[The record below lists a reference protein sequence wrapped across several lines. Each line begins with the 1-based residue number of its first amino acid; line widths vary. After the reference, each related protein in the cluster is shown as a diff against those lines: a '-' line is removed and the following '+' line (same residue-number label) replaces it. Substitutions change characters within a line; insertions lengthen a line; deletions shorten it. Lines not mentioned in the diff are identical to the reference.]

1 MKLKTKIVNLAV
13 KSEFVVADCDVFNEF
28 KTASQVGEIQAAEN
42 FSDLISLALHHVVAF
57 RLRSNPHLLQKAETN
72 LNNWLS
78 KNSTVGA
85 WLEWKKILET
95 ENLENI
101 LKIITVETDEGQR
114 LRSSSPFVGLVTKEE
129 RRIIIEDCEK
139 ARPS

>member
-1 MKLKTKIVNLAV
+1 MKLQEN
-13 KSEFVVADCDVFNEF
+13 NESLF
-28 KTASQVGEIQAAEN
+28 ARNEYNAGQRGRISGAN
-42 FSDLISLALHHVVAF
+42 SSDLISLALHRAVAL

-72 LNNWLS
+72 VNNWLS

-101 LKIITVETDEGQR
+101 LKIITAETDEGQR
-114 LRSSSPFVGLVTKEE
+114 LRSSSPFVGLMTKEE
-129 RRIIIEDCEK
+129 RRMIIEDCEK
-139 ARPS
+139 ARPL

>member
-1 MKLKTKIVNLAV
+1 MKLQEN
-13 KSEFVVADCDVFNEF
+13 NESLF
-28 KTASQVGEIQAAEN
+28 AKNEYNAGQRGRIRAAN
-42 FSDLISLALHHVVAF
+42 SSDLISLALHRAVAL

-78 KNSTVGA
+78 KNATVGA

-101 LKIITVETDEGQR
+101 LKLITAETDEGQR

-129 RRIIIEDCEK
+129 RRMIIEDCEK
-139 ARPS
+139 ARPL